1 MKFHSKRRAKN
12 ICSVLNK
19 LNTSVL
25 ITSLLISAIACLLF
39 IYFSAVSIMTHNLKN
54 QAETA
59 AQQIEWI
66 VKSYKNIAQGIG
78 SIPELGT
85 NRTTTVAKE
94 LILANKSNE
103 YKLVRCKVIKVDGYS
118 EMDLS
123 YRGDRDYFKAAMDG
137 KVMISDPIF
146 SKTDGKI
153 ALVIGS
159 PIWRNGIY
167 NGTVESVLMCSID
180 PDILIDNI
188 KKLNVSKGSNVY
200 IIGKE
205 GKTIA
210 SLDKSMILR
219 GHSNIQLAEKTGKNR
234 MLADFERKS
243 LDGTRNISHIFRGGI
258 LHCYSSCLIEGT
270 PGWAIIID
278 SPVTDYLGIFW
289 IALAFILSMSVIIIV
304 ISRHFIRR
312 HSRFISEPVESMARR
327 LRQAAV
333 GDFKSEVDY
342 DDSLEEIK
350 IIANATQILISRMDA
365 VLNGIS
371 SASAQA
377 GITDFIDFSD
387 YNPVIENYEKTMKVH
402 LCLFDANMNKITGST
417 NDRSST
423 TYSSIVMVN
432 GKAIGKYVIS
442 PADDCIMANS
452 TLQIL
457 VNNLSMLIGRIIEN
471 TISREIRYKAWQ
483 KNELINNEKLFK
495 DSIEM
500 SKEILEWT
508 AELKKISQNSG
519 NSEIKNTVAEFE
531 TKALQFNSSIQENY
545 EFSNFTNFS
554 FSLNEKEYQHKYLIE
569 NLEIRAGREA
579 HKKDN
584 ITISSKEKPEETLF
598 GDHEAIEKVVIR
610 ILSYLEKKIPGS
622 SITVLSSV
630 NRETFGNTLNFK
642 FLVEDC
648 SLTQN
653 DIEKIRNMSGRN
665 SHQRNTVEP
674 DELKL
679 LAAYNLLWLM
689 NGTIKTIST
698 AENSLELLMVIPQ
711 L

>member
-1 MKFHSKRRAKN
+1 MEFHSNRHAKN

-19 LNTSVL
+19 LNTTVL
-25 ITSLLISAIACLLF
+25 IASLLMSAIACLVF
-39 IYFSAVSIMTHNLKN
+39 IYFSAVSIMTHNLEN
-54 QAETA
+54 QSETA
-59 AQQIEWI
+59 AKQIEWI
-66 VKSYKNIAQGIG
+66 VKTYKTIAQGIG
-78 SIPELGT
+78 SIPELAT
-85 NRTTTVAKE
+85 NRTSTVAKG

-103 YKLVRCKVIKVDGYS
+103 YKLVRCTIIKTDGYS
-118 EMDLS
+118 DMDTI
-123 YRGDRDYFKAAMDG
+123 YHGDRDCFKTALNG
-137 KVMISDPIF
+137 KVMISDPIV

-167 NGTVESVLMCSID
+167 NGTVESVLMCYIN
-180 PDILIDNI
+180 PDILTDNI
-188 KKLNVSKGSNVY
+188 KNLNVSKKSNVY

-210 SLDKSMILR
+210 SLDQELILN
-219 GHSNIQLAEKTGKNR
+219 GHSNIKLAETDRKYRK
-234 MLADFERKS
+234 LSEFEQDS
-243 LDGTRNISHIFRGGI
+243 LDGKRKINHIFRGGI

-289 IALAFILSMSVIIIV
+289 IAFAFIFTMSVIIIF
-304 ISRHFIRR
+304 ISRYFIRR
-312 HSRFISEPVESMARR
+312 HSKYISGPVESMASR

-333 GDFKSEVDY
+333 GDFKSEIDY

-350 IIANATQILISRMDA
+350 IIADATQILISRMDA

-371 SASAQA
+371 SASAHS
-377 GITDFIDFSD
+377 GITEFIDFTD
-387 YNPVIENYEKTMKVH
+387 YNPVIDNYEKTMKVH
-402 LCLFDANMNKITGST
+402 LSLFDADMNKIMGSI
-417 NDRSST
+417 NDKSST
-423 TYSSIVMVN
+423 TYSSIIMVN

-442 PADDCIMANS
+442 PSDDCIMANS
-452 TLQIL
+452 SLQIL
-457 VNNLSMLIGRIIEN
+457 VDNLSMLIGRIIEN

-495 DSIEM
+495 DSLEM
-500 SKEILEWT
+500 SKRVLEWT
-508 AELKKISQNSG
+508 SEIKTIGQNSG
-519 NSEIKNTVAEFE
+519 IYEIKNAAAEFE
-531 TKALQFNSSIQENY
+531 REAVQFNSNIQGNY
-545 EFSNFTNFS
+545 EFSNFTNFN
-554 FSLNEKEYQHKYLIE
+554 FALNEKDYQHQYLIE
-569 NLEIRAGREA
+569 NIEIRAGREV

-584 ITISSKEKPEETLF
+584 ITISSREKPEETLF

-610 ILSYLEKKIPGS
+610 ILLYLEKKNPGS
-622 SITVLSSV
+622 YITVLSSV
-630 NRETFGNTLNFK
+630 NKETFGNTLNFK
-642 FLVEDC
+642 FLVENC

-653 DIEKIRNMSGRN
+653 DIEKIRNMSIRN

-689 NGTIKTIST
+689 NGSIRTIST
-698 AENSLELLMVIPQ
+698 TEDSLELMMVIPQ